1 MGFLGCTKVYTGL
14 HISALSEMLSRQ
26 LSQTKFITHVSGA
39 FPINPGHKQH
49 RSPTVCQQYVDI
61 LHFQQLQPIICLCGE
76 EIQMLLDWTP
86 LCPHP
91 YISRE
96 VNMKKMLNR
105 IAASI
110 KLQASLTDA
119 LEYRCNLNQTA
130 QVSPIVKT
138 LTLQGRQL
146 QDITHP
152 DKIQTS
158 P

>member
-96 VNMKKMLNR
+96 VNMKKDVEQNCCKHKTTGKSNGCIR
-105 IAASI
+105 VP
-110 KLQASLTDA
+110 LQFKSN
-119 LEYRCNLNQTA
+119 CSGFSN
-130 QVSPIVKT
+130 S
-138 LTLQGRQL
+138 
-146 QDITHP
+146 
-152 DKIQTS
+152 
-158 P
+158 